1 MKIKNIFADP
11 ILIREMTAA
20 SREPGKNMR
29 SYPGP
34 KISLACVMIPLIW
47 YIANFRG
54 SGDRNSLCI
63 NCWTLSVWLQTV
75 SAMIIASRTAAFSME
90 EDVRQ
95 DSMSVLVSS
104 SRGCFRAIFAKLV
117 AIMIPVWL
125 DLAAGSVFLIIVY
138 GMFGFMPVS
147 VMAACGIMQ
156 MAAALL
162 AGAYGI
168 FAGETGLKS
177 PKAVIID
184 IAVLCLGGQLLSS
197 DFFHNEPL
205 AVSGLLA
212 GYVLI
217 WIVPRFFP
225 KMSVLISALVL
236 AGIAAFPLVPKESCQ
251 WLALANLTPLRACIS
266 VSSKLNIP
274 DRIYFSLFVDD
285 VVAREASDDF
295 DMVISNGQ
303 EEPLRGQI
311 ALYNQTALS
320 NTSILYFRIAWLL
333 VTAFAYGV
341 LSVLVFYLSV
351 FKARQAVLEAFG
363 RDEVP
368 GA

>member
-20 SREPGKNMR
+20 SREPGSNMR

-34 KISLACVMIPLIW
+34 RIMLACVLIPFALHI
-47 YIANFRG
+47 ISFG
-54 SGDRNSLCI
+54 GQSLEEILGI
-63 NCWTLSVWLQTV
+63 NCWTLSAWLQTAA
-75 SAMIIASRTAAFSME
+75 AMLIASRTAAFSME

-104 SRGCFRAIFAKLV
+104 SRGCFRAILAKLV
-117 AIMIPVWL
+117 SIMVPVWL

-138 GMFGFMPVS
+138 GLFGNISVP
-147 VMAACGIMQ
+147 VMAACALMQ

-168 FAGETGLKS
+168 LAGETGAKS
-177 PKAVIID
+177 PSAAAFD
-184 IAVLCLGGQLLSS
+184 IAALCLGGQILSS
-197 DFFHNEPL
+197 DIFKNEPL
-205 AVSGLLA
+205 AVSCIMA
-212 GYVLI
+212 GFALV

-225 KMSVLISALVL
+225 KMSVPVSVLVL

-251 WLALANLTPLRACIS
+251 WLALANLTPLRACVS
-266 VSSKLNIP
+266 VTSELNVP
-274 DRIYFSLFVDD
+274 DKIYFSYLFDGFSAD
-285 VVAREASDDF
+285 EAADSIIFDSEEERE
-295 DMVISNGQ
+295 Q
-303 EEPLRGQI
+303 CRGTLNSLQFI
-311 ALYNQTALS
+311 CFRIMWLFGTALF
-320 NTSILYFRIAWLL
+320 YVLL
-333 VTAFAYGV
+333 AVM
-341 LSVLVFYLSV
+341 VFCLSV
-351 FKARQAVLEAFG
+351 FKARQSVLDAFG